1 MPVGENSIPLPVNP
15 ADSVSRLTQVVMGRD
30 NGQPAQIRAGETPTQ
45 QARAQQSACK
55 SRAEVSHLWY
65 SGRDGHLQS
74 RTTIAIMVLL
84 LGQPQHQRL
93 VSNPNKPHLMSNLFL
108 LPCPLC
114 DAKNEISL
122 RQSGQNLAC
131 TGCGKDIEA
140 PKLGEIKKLPLVE
153 STTGT
158 KRAATMSATRK
169 GLFTVGLALA
179 VLFGG
184 AGLGLHLYAR
194 SLHTPIDIDQYVQLT
209 REEVRSLETRQLY
222 GLATSLSKMEDLGD
236 FAEPAFLKGN
246 KQGAILMWV
255 AYGLYA
261 IGAIGLMMLLGSFL
275 MK

>member
-1 MPVGENSIPLPVNP
+1 
-15 ADSVSRLTQVVMGRD
+15 
-30 NGQPAQIRAGETPTQ
+30 
-45 QARAQQSACK
+45 
-55 SRAEVSHLWY
+55 
-65 SGRDGHLQS
+65 
-74 RTTIAIMVLL
+74 
-84 LGQPQHQRL
+84 
-93 VSNPNKPHLMSNLFL
+93 MSNLFL

-140 PKLGEIKKLPLVE
+140 PKLGEIKKLPPAVE
-153 STTGT
+153 SGNT
-158 KRAATMSATRK
+158 KRTGTMSAARK
-169 GLFTVGLALA
+169 GMFTVGLALA

-209 REEVRSLETRQLY
+209 REEVRALETHQLY
-222 GLATSLSKMEDLGD
+222 GLATSLSKTADLGD

-246 KQGAILMWV
+246 KQGAILSWF
-255 AYGLYA
+255 AWGLYA
-261 IGAIGLMMLLGSFL
+261 IGAIGLVMLLGSFL

>member
-1 MPVGENSIPLPVNP
+1 
-15 ADSVSRLTQVVMGRD
+15 
-30 NGQPAQIRAGETPTQ
+30 
-45 QARAQQSACK
+45 
-55 SRAEVSHLWY
+55 
-65 SGRDGHLQS
+65 
-74 RTTIAIMVLL
+74 
-84 LGQPQHQRL
+84 
-93 VSNPNKPHLMSNLFL
+93 MSNLYL

-194 SLHTPIDIDQYVQLT
+194 SLHTPIDIDQYVQLS
-209 REEVRSLETRQLY
+209 REEVRSLETPQLY
-222 GLATSLSKMEDLGD
+222 GLATSLTKTEDLGD
-236 FAEPAFLKGN
+236 FTEPQFLKGN
-246 KQGAILMWV
+246 KQGVILTWL
-255 AYGLYA
+255 ALGLYA
-261 IGAIGLMMLLGSFL
+261 IGAIGLVMLLGSFL